1 MTVNDLLAEGHKLQ
15 LETAKVVEI
24 SGDEYRTMKAELE
37 RLREIAAKMCGYPNL
52 HTISGKCEAEDCE
65 EAATDVAWDY
75 ERCKHISVCE
85 QHGRQI
91 GERGEYTGC
100 CSNCGCWFVNG

>member
-1 MTVNDLLAEGHKLQ
+1 MVTVNDLLAEGHKLQ

-65 EAATDVAWDY
+65 E
-75 ERCKHISVCE
+75 CE